1 MKSRNS
7 MSNAERAAA
16 LAACE
21 QLLAAAKTLTGVGI
35 VATGLP
41 RREMGRMKRGVP
53 RPVFAAVALAARRLD
68 LSPAILAEA
77 MAGICTASRVS
88 AEAWWA
94 ERGGWPVCCMLV
106 QELTKAM
113 KAVPV
118 APAVPDAFDNGGI
131 PPVDPALARRFLE
144 SRRRRFRD
152 SAVAAG
158 SDLIGAAPMPETVV
172 VPGYEQG

>member
-1 MKSRNS
+1 MKPRSRIS
-7 MSNAERAAA
+7 DVEHAAA

-21 QLLAAAKTLTGVGI
+21 RLLAAARTVAGVDI

-41 RREMGRMKRGVP
+41 RREMGRLKRGVP
-53 RPVFAAVALAARRLD
+53 RPVFAAVALVARRLD

-77 MAGICTASRVS
+77 MNGICTASRVS
-88 AEAWWA
+88 AEACWA

-118 APAVPDAFDNGGI
+118 APAVPDAFDSGGI

-144 SRRRRFRD
+144 PRRRRFRD

-158 SDLIGAAPMPETVV
+158 SDRIGVAPRPETAV
-172 VPGYEQG
+172 VPRYEQG